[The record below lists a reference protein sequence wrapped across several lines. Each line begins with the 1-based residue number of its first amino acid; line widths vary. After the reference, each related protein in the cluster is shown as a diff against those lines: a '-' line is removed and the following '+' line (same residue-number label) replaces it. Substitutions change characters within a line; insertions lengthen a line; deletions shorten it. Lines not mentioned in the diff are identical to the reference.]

1 MDLFV
6 RLHGNYFSNYTSTNE
21 SNLDKLGQLR
31 KATLK
36 ALSTTI
42 KGNRAL
48 IDPFAEEIMS
58 YLMTLYQYEP
68 KVNKTPERGPPFLNY
83 SSNCVHGYRRQ

>member
-21 SNLDKLGQLR
+21 NNLDKLRQLR
-31 KATLK
+31 KATLET
-36 ALSTTI
+36 LSTTI
-42 KGNRAL
+42 KDCRTL
-48 IDPFAEEIMS
+48 IDPFTEEIMS

-68 KVNKTPERGPPFLNY
+68 KVNIIPDKGQPVFFFFPI
-83 SSNCVHGYRRQ
+83 SV